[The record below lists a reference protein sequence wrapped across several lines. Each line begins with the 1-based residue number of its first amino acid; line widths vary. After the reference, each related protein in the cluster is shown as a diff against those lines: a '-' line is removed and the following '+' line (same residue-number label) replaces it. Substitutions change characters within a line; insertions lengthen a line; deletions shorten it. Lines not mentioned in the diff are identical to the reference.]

1 MGLRKPKGR
10 AWCPRQLPSWPV
22 RVLMVSWEY
31 PPLVVGG
38 IAAHAEGL
46 ATAMA
51 RAGHEVVVFTLHHP
65 GAPSDTVVEGVRV
78 LRAHTDLPWIPDH
91 DIVARMASANHQLVQ
106 LAVQLGEWRP
116 DVVHAHDWLA
126 AWAGDTLKTLWT
138 VPLVATIHA
147 TERGRHGGH
156 LPPGQPA
163 AINAIEWWLTYQAAE
178 VICCSAFMRNEVID
192 GFELPPDKVHLVPN
206 GVDPAAWSPRPPVP
220 PREPLVVAWG
230 RVQYEKG
237 FQVLTAAMAQ
247 LRHRV
252 PGVRCVI
259 AGRGSYLPEL
269 QLQLDLEGVGD
280 LVHLAGF
287 VPDDELRRLLHVAG
301 CAVIP
306 SLYEPFGIVALEAMA
321 AGAPVVA
328 ARTGGLAEIVDGT
341 GAALLFEPGNA
352 NDLADR
358 IAEILTSPDTAAALC
373 ARAADLLSDRYSWDA
388 ISAGTVAVYREAIS
402 TRRADA

>member
-1 MGLRKPKGR
+1 MGL
-10 AWCPRQLPSWPV
+10 PSQAV
-22 RVLMVSWEY
+22 RVLMLSWEY

-51 RAGHEVVVFTLHHP
+51 RAGHDVVVLTLHHP
-65 GAPSDTVVEGVRV
+65 DAPADSVVEGVRV
-78 LRAHTDLPWIPDH
+78 LRAHVDLPWIPDH
-91 DIVARMASANHQLVQ
+91 DLVARMASANHQLVQ
-106 LAVQLGEWRP
+106 LTAALGSWRP
-116 DVVHAHDWLA
+116 EIVHAHDWLV
-126 AWAGDTLKTLWT
+126 AWAGDTLKTLWQ

-156 LPPGQPA
+156 LPPGPPA
-163 AINAIEWWLTYQAAE
+163 VINAVEWWLTYQANQ

-206 GVDPAAWSPRPPVP
+206 GVDTRLWEPPQPAPV
-220 PREPLVVAWG
+220 REPLVVAWG

-237 FQVLTAAMAQ
+237 FQVLAAAIAQ

-252 PGVRCVI
+252 PHLRCVI

-269 QLQLDLEGVGD
+269 QLQIDLEGVGD

-287 VPDDELRRLLHVAG
+287 VPDDQLRDLLHRSG

-341 GAALLFEPGNA
+341 GAGLLFEPGNA
-352 NDLADR
+352 TELAHR
-358 IAEILTSPDTAAALC
+358 IEEAITSADAAAAMQQI
-373 ARAADLLSDRYSWDA
+373 ARGLLHDHYSWDA
-388 ISAGTVAVYREAIS
+388 IAASTVEVYV
-402 TRRADA
+402 DALA